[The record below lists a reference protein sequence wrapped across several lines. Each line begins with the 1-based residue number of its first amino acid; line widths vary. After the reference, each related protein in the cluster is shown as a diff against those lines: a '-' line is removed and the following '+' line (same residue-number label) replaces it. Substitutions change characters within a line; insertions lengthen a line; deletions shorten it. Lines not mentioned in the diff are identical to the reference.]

1 LEAQGVLD
9 NEIVVANT
17 PQSFEDTLFRI
28 CVRTRVAAAEE
39 LTAFKLEIEV
49 AQKRLGIGR
58 ELTETEKERMQA
70 LERVK
75 DKENEMNMR
84 AMEESWGSIVKHG
97 EVVQFQ
103 HVMTGHW
110 VTVKHSSTALV
121 EPENFKVVLRQDAAT
136 ESWFTLKPGSSFQKM
151 GDPVSDTQE
160 VVIESAGTLVVCAHN
175 FF

>member
-1 LEAQGVLD
+1 M
-9 NEIVVANT
+9 
-17 PQSFEDTLFRI
+17 
-28 CVRTRVAAAEE
+28 
-39 LTAFKLEIEV
+39 
-49 AQKRLGIGR
+49 GR
-58 ELTETEKERMQA
+58 WSRY
-70 LERVK
+70 
-75 DKENEMNMR
+75 
-84 AMEESWGSIVKHG
+84 SSIVLHMPHAG
-97 EVVQFQ
+97 WLFLYRILFLVYRNNFNFPLSLFQFQ